1 MSIPSGRI
9 DDQVEIVSISKS
21 PSGRGYRLRTQ
32 QFLAHD
38 RNEVFDFFSDA
49 FQLQT
54 LTPSW
59 LHFTVVTPPPIELRA
74 GALIDYRLR
83 VRGVPLRWQ
92 SCISVWEPPVRFVD
106 EQTRGPYRRWHHEHA
121 FEAVDGGTLCVDT
134 VEYEVYGGGLIDL
147 LFVRRDLLK
156 IFAYRQQMLRKIFT
170 DDGVP
175 ASGSRIRYRDD

>member
-1 MSIPSGRI
+1 MSISSGRN
-9 DDQVEIVSISKS
+9 DDRTEIVSISKS

-38 RNEVFDFFSDA
+38 REKVFDFFSDA

-59 LHFTVVTPPPIELRA
+59 LHFTVVTPAPIDLRE

-92 SCISVWEPPVRFVD
+92 SCISMWKPPVRFVD
-106 EQTRGPYRRWHHEHA
+106 EQTRGPYRQWHHEHL
-121 FEAVDGGTLCVDT
+121 FDAVDGGTMCVDT
-134 VEYEVYGGGLIDL
+134 VDYEVYGGGLINL

-156 IFAYRQQMLRKIFT
+156 IFAYRQQKLREIFP
-170 DDGVP
+170 DDGVRT
-175 ASGSRIRYRDD
+175 SSSRMRYRND